1 MKKIFLVILVLFAVL
16 SCEKRMNYIPDENVN
31 VSAVTKSLVPIVT
44 STSNP
49 DLIDNWE
56 NITSIK
62 LNGGGV
68 SDAPW
73 IYLPGNSMNIPDY
86 FRFDIKKEDSWKM
99 VYHTLTDVESTEPNY
114 IIFYNDKTGILKV
127 FYYSRAYENNQ
138 GLYWVLEADRPTY
151 LIQSNTI
158 TQNYQKNKFIT
169 TSNVIDH
176 NSISEL
182 GHLNPGWNA
191 FYFELPY
198 CYEDNTDLKMSIY
211 AYNVEVSDIYLIG
224 NFTGNLNI
232 PKELLEEEPTTSSIS
247 FFTKAA
253 SSILMAY
260 SSISSFIGVT
270 VKRLTEISSGLS
282 NTSQFFKGIS
292 TRLGKTGTI
301 NIQGAINGKVNLIG
315 QDTIVKSGL
324 VMSINNIPFNNPE
337 FGLWNMRKPTLYSSN
352 YYIVKLPIQNND
364 PYCDVYH
371 KLSFDRNDDSGFM
384 FPEQP
389 ATTLESYIDINPN
402 IEDQIQSYRVVDA
415 SIFFQNGTILP
426 YNSTYDGGENAIFST
441 DYKYLEDCFVSKNY
455 VNGHVNMYSRS
466 NSENRINYEAL
477 YEFYDRKY
485 IEDFIYFKTSLRNS
499 LNNGNFMV
507 VNRGYSLI
515 DEAMMNIVVEFVYK
529 DGTSFI
535 SSRNYPV
542 NIEYSNNS
550 NKEVL
555 ENELAMYGLLLNYDF
570 YPNLTIED
578 FIETPYYY
586 WPQ

>member
-1 MKKIFLVILVLFAVL
+1 MKKFFLVILVLFAVL

-56 NITSIK
+56 NFTSIK

-73 IYLPGNSMNIPDY
+73 IYVPGNSMNIPDY

-127 FYYSRAYENNQ
+127 FYYSIAYENNQ

-441 DYKYLEDCFVSKNY
+441 DYEYLEDCFVSKNY

>member
-507 VNRGYSLI
+507 VNH
-515 DEAMMNIVVEFVYK
+515 
-529 DGTSFI
+529 
-535 SSRNYPV
+535 
-542 NIEYSNNS
+542 
-550 NKEVL
+550 
-555 ENELAMYGLLLNYDF
+555 
-570 YPNLTIED
+570 
-578 FIETPYYY
+578 
-586 WPQ
+586 